1 MSDSWQVSSEV
12 SREEAL
18 ELGVEAYTYL
28 YPLLTMEATRRQMTN
43 AEAGGKIGFGP
54 MNTFIHTREFPPADF
69 RAVVRPNFDT
79 LYSLAWLDL
88 TDEPLVLSVPDSDGR
103 YYLLPMLDMWTDVFA
118 VPGKRTSGTGP
129 GHYAIAPPGWQ
140 GSVPDEVELIHAPTP
155 YVWTIGRTQTN
166 GPSDYGAVHSMQ
178 DGFEVVTLSRFG
190 GEPAPVQVE
199 IDPTVDM
206 ETAPL
211 EQVNALS
218 AADYF
223 SQAAELMKVHP
234 PHITDWST
242 VTRLRRI
249 GLRAGESF
257 DFDALAPD
265 VQEALNQVPDKALGE
280 MQAKLPRLATVVN
293 GWQMNVDTMGVYGN
307 FYLKRAIVTLLG
319 LGANPAEDATYPIC
333 LTDGDGQALDGANDY
348 VLRFGPEELPPVEAF
363 WSVTM
368 YDEEGFQAS
377 NDLNRF
383 ALGDRDDLVYGD
395 DGSLELYMQHES
407 PGPDKE
413 KNWLP
418 APRGPLGVTMRL
430 YAPKPQ
436 VLDGNWTPPAVKRV

>member
-1 MSDSWQVSSEV
+1 MSANSPVTSEV

-18 ELGVEAYTYL
+18 ELGAEAYTYL

-88 TDEPLVLSVPDSDGR
+88 SDEPLVLSVPDSDGR

-178 DGFEVVTLSRFG
+178 DGFEVVALSRFG

-265 VQEALNQVPDKALGE
+265 VQEALNEVPAKALGE
-280 MQAKLPRLATVVN
+280 MQAKLPTLASVVN

-368 YDEEGFQAS
+368 YDEEGFQVS

-383 ALGDRDDLVYGD
+383 ALGDRDELVYGD

-436 VLDGNWTPPAVKRV
+436 VLEGSWAPPAVERA